1 LVASARTLE
10 KSVFSIRTM
19 TSKAMV
25 DNIDESKEEDNSK
38 EESLKNKEQR
48 VVIKGLGMLSGK
60 KSKAMLFKTGKE
72 EDKL

>member
-1 LVASARTLE
+1 MVASARTLE